1 MAKVKKEEVAK
12 KTTDENVETKGAT
25 KEGKLKV
32 KKPSL
37 KRIDYDNEPIK
48 VDLSKP
54 IDTPEEKEEPKVENK
69 VEDQPKE
76 EKDDKVIEEVQEKV
90 EQEKVEEEKVEDK
103 KEETEQP
110 VLEEI
115 TEEKTDEVVEDK
127 VEEVKETVEEAVEE
141 AKETG
146 EDLPENIQK
155 VVDFMNETGGD
166 LEDYVKLNQ
175 DYSKYDDTSVLH
187 EYYRQTK
194 PHLTQDERNFLIED
208 SFSFDEEVDD
218 VKDVK
223 RKKLAF
229 KEQVANA
236 KNHMDGL
243 KSKYYK
249 EIKSGSKLAP
259 EQQKAIDFF
268 NRYNTDKVEADKAA
282 NKQRSVFKEKTN
294 NVFNDK
300 FKGFEYNV
308 GEKKFRF
315 NVKDVNE
322 VKETQSNINNFTKKF
337 MGKNDL
343 IDNADGYHKA
353 LFTAMNSDAIANHF
367 YEQGKADAI
376 KQSVAKSKNIDMEP
390 RQNHG
395 EVNVG
400 GYKVKAISGDDSNKL
415 RFKIRK

>member
-90 EQEKVEEEKVEDK
+90 EQENVEEEKVEDK

-155 VVDFMNETGGD
+155 VIDFMNETGGD

-175 DYSKYDDTSVLH
+175 DYTKLDDMSLLRQ
-187 EYYRQTK
+187 YYNQTK
-194 PHLTQDERNFLIED
+194 PHLNGEEINFLIED
-208 SFSFDEEVDD
+208 SFSYDEEVDEAL
-218 VKDVK
+218 DVK

-229 KEQVANA
+229 KEQVADA
-236 KNHMDGL
+236 RSHLDKI
-243 KSKYYK
+243 KSNYYE
-249 EIKSGSKLAP
+249 EIKSGVKLTP
-259 EQQKAIDFF
+259 DQQEAIDF
-268 NRYNTDKVEADKAA
+268 YNSYTTENEQSQKTAE
-282 NKQRSVFKEKTN
+282 KQKLTFMEKTN
-294 NVFNDK
+294 NVFDTK

-308 GEKKFRF
+308 GDKRFRF
-315 NVKDVNE
+315 NVNDVDK
-322 VKETQSNINNFTKKF
+322 VKNTQSDLNNFVSKF
-337 MGKNDL
+337 LDKNNMMKD
-343 IDNADGYHKA
+343 ASGYHKSI
-353 LFTAMNSDAIANHF
+353 FTAMNSDAVANHF
-367 YEQGKADAI
+367 YQQGKADAL
-376 KQSVAKSKNIDMEP
+376 KQTMQKAKNVDMSP
-390 RQNHG
+390 R
-395 EVNVG
+395 EVG
-400 GYKVKAISGDDSNKL
+400 GVEAGGIKVRMVGDDTNKL
-415 RFKIRK
+415 RFKINK